1 MKKVMRNVGT
11 RKHFLWMLVAMMA
24 LCSATTVMTSC
35 DDDDVEDLVSTLNIV
50 GKWRTSAQV
59 TPPLADGMDLRI
71 DGDVEF
77 KADGTVV
84 SIDTE
89 GTQTTGTWTL
99 RDKTLTMTLTIE
111 GETVSNTYKVQDGWT
126 RDKIVLTY
134 TFTAPDESGTM
145 VTYTVTLTMTR
156 L

>member
-1 MKKVMRNVGT
+1 MKKVMKNAGT
-11 RKHFLWMLVAMMA
+11 KHFLWMLVAILT
-24 LCSATTVMTSC
+24 LCSATTVMISC

-50 GKWRTSAQV
+50 GKWRTSVQV

-77 KADGTVV
+77 KADGTVA
-84 SIDTE
+84 SIDAE

-99 RDKTLTMTLTIE
+99 RDKILTMTLNYE
-111 GETVSNTYKVQDGWT
+111 GQTVSNTYKVQDGWT

-134 TFTAPDESGTM
+134 TFTAPDEDENM
-145 VTYTVTLTMTR
+145 VTHTVTLTMTR

>member
-1 MKKVMRNVGT
+1 MKKVMKNAGT
-11 RKHFLWMLVAMMA
+11 RKHFLWMLVAILS
-24 LCSATTVMTSC
+24 LCGATTVMTSC

-59 TPPLADGMDLRI
+59 TPPLADGMELRI

-77 KADGTVV
+77 KADGTVA
-84 SIDTE
+84 SIDAE
-89 GTQTTGTWTL
+89 DAQTTGTWTL

-111 GETVSNTYKVQDGWT
+111 GQTVSNIYKVQDGWT
-126 RDKIVLTY
+126 RDKMVLTY
-134 TFTAPDESGTM
+134 TFTAPDEDGNM